1 MWEVKVVF
9 PERFRGALESF
20 IEDLKVRE
28 VVSGI
33 GLFGSWGRGDA
44 VPSSD
49 VDFLIV
55 EDRDFDY
62 EYAERINLSGCPVD
76 LNYVPRGWVAYR
88 IPPEVDQK
96 LYELRVIFDRDG
108 SLTRAKDLMSKVFW
122 RPERVEIRSEAYLVE
137 ADAYLSRARSAFSR
151 DDFQS
156 AKVNAVRSFWA
167 LMKILIEIGKR
178 PVLNSRFIRNLDS
191 SSRSIDMYNVYE
203 KYVGLMGLD
212 RLSKADVRFML
223 DSLSSVWGEAISFAA
238 ANPPSKSV
246 HPRAIAKINYY
257 GKRDFLN
264 GFVARVSALIDENA
278 LVESAH
284 YMFHALA
291 DMIENYAYLVSIVE
305 NIKFD
310 YAAIFRCLKESKKS
324 PSGIYQGALK
334 VLGAGEVTS
343 REAEK
348 IIRETTDVAM
358 GIRQRRKDLISRFI
372 S

>member
-1 MWEVKVVF
+1 MVF
-9 PERFRGALESF
+9 PERFRSVLESF
-20 IEDLKVRE
+20 VEDLKVRE
-28 VVSGI
+28 IVSGI
-33 GLFGSWGRGDA
+33 GLFGSWSRGDA

-62 EYAERINLSGCPVD
+62 EYTERINLSGCFVD
-76 LNYVPRGWVAYR
+76 LNYVPRSWVAHR
-88 IPPEVDQK
+88 IPPEIDQK

-137 ADAYLSRARSAFSR
+137 ADAHLSRARSAFNM

-156 AKVNAVRSFWA
+156 AKVNALRSFWV
-167 LMKILIEIGKR
+167 LMKILIEIGRR
-178 PVLNSRFIRNLDS
+178 PVLNSRFVRSLDS
-191 SSRSIDMYNVYE
+191 SSRSLEMYNVYE

-212 RLSKADVRFML
+212 RLSKADVKSML
-223 DSLSSVWGEAISFAA
+223 DLLSSVWGEAINFIA
-238 ANPPSKSV
+238 ANPPPKTV
-246 HPRAIAKINYY
+246 HPRMIAKINYY
-257 GKRDFLN
+257 GKKDFLN
-264 GFVARVSALIDENA
+264 GLVARISALVDENA

-284 YMFHALA
+284 YMFHNLA

-324 PSGIYQGALK
+324 PAEIYQGVLK
-334 VLGAGEVTS
+334 VLDVRDVAS
-343 REAEK
+343 QEAER
-348 IIRETTDVAM
+348 IIKETTNIAM
-358 GIRQRRKDLISRFI
+358 NIRQRRKDLIARLI